1 MVSGPDFDT
10 GEMKDMSLVVPVG
23 EGEDG
28 ASRLE
33 AMGFVLLEEDG
44 MVKMEEPL
52 FGAPIADQMGS
63 FDFYAD
69 DAVRVSEVKAPA
81 SQMPKE
87 LVFIPALIL
96 LGLIALLQRGRASKQ
111 GVPA

>member
-1 MVSGPDFDT
+1 M
-10 GEMKDMSLVVPVG
+10 
-23 EGEDG
+23 
-28 ASRLE
+28 E
-33 AMGFVLLEEDG
+33 AMGFIAMEEDG
-44 MVKMEEPL
+44 LMKLEEPL

-69 DAVRVSEVKAPA
+69 EPVRITAVKAPQA
-81 SQMPKE
+81 QMPKE